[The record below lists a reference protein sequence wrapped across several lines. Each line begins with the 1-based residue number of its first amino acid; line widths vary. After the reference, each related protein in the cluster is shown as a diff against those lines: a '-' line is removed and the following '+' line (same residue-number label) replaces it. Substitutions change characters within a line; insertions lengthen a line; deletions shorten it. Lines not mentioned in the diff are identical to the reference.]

1 MIESAKWTKVT
12 SGGPALY
19 PCMHFVK
26 LFCDGAWWPFTRPRT
41 RVHVI
46 LPNCVTRTEEYHFA
60 FAFMPGGPKLG
71 CDRETATKFLTVAT
85 GGKRARACTSS
96 SSNLPGAVTSGNFTF
111 PLPLLPA

>member
-46 LPNCVTRTEEYHFA
+46 LPNCVTSD
-60 FAFMPGGPKLG
+60 GGVSL
-71 CDRETATKFLTVAT
+71 CFCVHAR
-85 GGKRARACTSS
+85 RAKTRM
-96 SSNLPGAVTSGNFTF
+96 
-111 PLPLLPA
+111 